1 MVNNP
6 VRVSRGL
13 VPICC
18 ILILASFCVVPAW
31 ASDAAV
37 SREIDRSSIPVGGEV
52 LVTLAV
58 GDLGVGGVVE
68 TIPEGFVFLETSFPE
83 DRYSVSGQRL
93 TFAVIDERE
102 ITYRVQAKAAGS
114 WTFSGTWVDAV
125 DKTEGAISPTAVT
138 VGSGAAAAG
147 AAPAGTGQA
156 PGPTSAG
163 GAPWAVVP
171 ALAAAA
177 VAAGACAARKE
188 R

>member
-37 SREIDRSSIPVGGEV
+37 SREINRSSVPVGGEV

-58 GDLGVGGVVE
+58 DDLSVGGVVE